1 MNGVIKTYLDSGG
14 YGFISGSDEND
25 YYFSKKDFSGE
36 FQVGDFV
43 KFEPRLGKKGY
54 YAKDITLE
62 TNFFY
67 EIPNEVISTEK
78 NEINGYEIVDLSNFI
93 VCASGRGDPN
103 IAKEEIKIKAKILG
117 ANALLGRRYF
127 QTTGSEHSNA
137 GNGTHHFTIHNFE
150 ARVAFIA
157 KKSLDKTALTK
168 EQLEKKAKI
177 DSIARVVKKELSQ
190 KSSSNTFG
198 TILFW
203 AVFILLILTIF
214 SKGESYIVALI
225 PLVISL
231 YIFDLSI
238 DFDSWLREI

>member
-78 NEINGYEIVDLSNFI
+78 DNINGYEIVDLSNFI
-93 VCASGRGDPN
+93 VCVEGRGDPN
-103 IAKEEIKIKAKILG
+103 IAKENIKIYAKILG

-150 ARVAFIA
+150 ARLAFVA

-168 EQLEKKAKI
+168 EQLEKKVKI
-177 DSIARVVKKELSQ
+177 DSIAKVVKKELSQ

-231 YIFDLSI
+231 YIFDLGI